1 MDIYIAGSVLVIGL
15 LSRIESRVKIQVWKE
30 IICVLLSWF
39 TLGVMLGEFILDFYE
54 TKKD

>member
-1 MDIYIAGSVLVIGL
+1 MGIYIAGSVLVIGL

-30 IICVLLSWF
+30 IICVLLSQF